1 MKKLALLRPIAA
13 ALCVAAWSSP
23 VHANDRPFLLTS
35 SAAAE
40 EDDDRVWAIE
50 TWWQRVGA
58 DRSFSIAP
66 EYAFDPTNS
75 IQLELTRAGG
85 SASGGNAS
93 SAELEFKHLFNH
105 IARDGWGWGIDLS
118 FAAASV
124 GCGGWKRQGVSAK
137 LPLSLALRDGQ
148 AMLHANVGMHKQ
160 RDERREWV
168 GSMAL
173 EHKLPWRTSAFI
185 ELGREDR
192 QTLWHA
198 GARHWIQR
206 EKLALDVSVQQRRAG
221 GEKASGVVIGLGW
234 YDL

>member
-1 MKKLALLRPIAA
+1 MNVALARSLAAA
-13 ALCVAAWSSP
+13 ALCVTAWP
-23 VHANDRPFLLTS
+23 AVQANDRPFLLTS

-40 EDDDRVWAIE
+40 EDDDKAWAIE
-50 TWWQRVGA
+50 TWWQRVGS

-75 IQLELTRAGG
+75 IQLELAR
-85 SASGGNAS
+85 ASGNAK

-105 IARDGWGWGIDLS
+105 IARDGWGWGVDVSL
-118 FAAASV
+118 AAASND
-124 GCGGWKRQGVSAK
+124 GSAWKRQSVSVK
-137 LPLSLALRDGQ
+137 LPFSLALRGGE
-148 AMLHANVGMHKQ
+148 AMLHVNAGVQKQ

-168 GSMAL
+168 GSLAF
-173 EHKLPWRTSAFI
+173 EHKLPWRTSGFI

-198 GARHWIQR
+198 GARHWIKR
-206 EKLALDVSVQQRRAG
+206 DKLAVDVSVQQWRASG
-221 GEKASGVVIGLGW
+221 DKSSGVVIGLGW